1 MNVKRLAAIDMYGG
15 RGTVRR
21 RRIIRAEFTV
31 ALAATVALG
40 IWLAVGAS
48 GLGTRI
54 LGIWLIGAGIN
65 YAPLAVYAILLSRP
79 GALEA
84 ELADVD
90 TGRELRRYSVLQ
102 LWILVPL
109 SLVAM
114 TAQGRKPAPGQLRR
128 TDSRR
133 SGQLGR
139 SWPT

>member
-1 MNVKRLAAIDMYGG
+1 MYGS

-21 RRIIRAEFTV
+21 RRIIQAEFTA

-40 IWLAVGAS
+40 IWLAIEAS

-54 LGIWLIGAGIN
+54 LGIWLMGAGVN

-90 TGRELRRYSVLQ
+90 TGQELRRYSVLQ

-109 SLVAM
+109 SLIAM
-114 TAQGRKPAPGQLRR
+114 TAPRPEPAPDHLLR
-128 TDSRR
+128 TD
-133 SGQLGR
+133 
-139 SWPT
+139 